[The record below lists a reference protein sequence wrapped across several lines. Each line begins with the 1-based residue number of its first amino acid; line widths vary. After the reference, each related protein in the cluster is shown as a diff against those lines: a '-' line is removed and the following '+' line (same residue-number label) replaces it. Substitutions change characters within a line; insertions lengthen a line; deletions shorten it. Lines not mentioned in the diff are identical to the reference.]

1 MVKDFY
7 GVYPV
12 IQTPFHS
19 DGTLDLDQVRHE
31 LDWMYGHGVSGAVI
45 GMVSEILKLSDHER
59 DALAD
64 TVCQHARDNGR
75 QAIVSV
81 GAESTHHA
89 LQRAMQAEQAG
100 ADALMAVPPLT
111 AAVDTS
117 GMLQYFVDLLE
128 ATSTPLV
135 VQDASG
141 YVGQPIPISVLVQLQ
156 NQYGDRVLFKPE
168 AQPIGPRLSTLRDNT
183 GGHARI
189 FEGSGGIALV
199 DSHHRG
205 IVGTMPA
212 ADLCWA
218 LVALWRALEAGETA
232 AADLIS
238 APLIGILN
246 LQNELDSYVAIEKY
260 LLHKQGVLRT
270 PTLREPVTYT
280 LDRETVAEIDRHFEA
295 LHHAVDG
302 ATEEQFVPAP
312 SRKEFRPVRYETD
325 QRRD

>member
-1 MVKDFY
+1 MVNEFH

-12 IQTPFHS
+12 IQTPFDS
-19 DGTLDLDQVRHE
+19 DGSVDLHQVRHE

-45 GMVSEILKLSDHER
+45 GMVSEILKLSDDER
-59 DALAD
+59 GTLAD
-64 TVCQHARDNGR
+64 TVCRHARDNGR

-89 LQRAMQAEQAG
+89 VQRAVQAEQAG

-111 AAVDTS
+111 AAVDTP
-117 GMLQYFVDLLE
+117 GMLGYFGDLLE

-141 YVGQPIPISVLVQLQ
+141 YVGQPIPINVLVQLQ
-156 NQYGDRVLFKPE
+156 NQYGDRVWFKPE

-183 GGHARI
+183 AGRARI

-199 DSHHRG
+199 DSYHRG

-218 LVALWRALEAGETA
+218 IVALWRALEAGDTTT
-232 AADLIS
+232 ADLIS

-246 LQNELDSYVAIEKY
+246 LQTELDSYVAIEKY
-260 LLHKQGVLRT
+260 LLHKQGVLRN
-270 PTLREPVTYT
+270 PAVRGPVTYT
-280 LDRETVAEIDRHFEA
+280 LDRETVAEVDRHFDA
-295 LHHAVDG
+295 LQQVVS
-302 ATEEQFVPAP
+302 ATEQQPTEAVH
-312 SRKEFRPVRYETD
+312 YEAD
-325 QRRD
+325 RQ

>member
-1 MVKDFY
+1 MVKDFH

-12 IQTPFHS
+12 IQTPFDR
-19 DGTLDLDQVRHE
+19 DGNLDLDQVRHE
-31 LDWMYGHGVSGAVI
+31 LDWMFGHGAAGAVI
-45 GMVSEILKLSDHER
+45 GMVSEILKLADDER
-59 DALAD
+59 SALAD
-64 TVCQHARDNGR
+64 TVCRHARDNGR

-89 LQRAMQAEQAG
+89 LQRARQAEEAG

-111 AAVDTS
+111 AAVDVP

-128 ATSTPLV
+128 ATSAPLV

-141 YVGQPIPISVLVQLQ
+141 YVGQPIPIGVLVQLQ
-156 NQYGDRVLFKPE
+156 DRYGDRVLFKPE
-168 AQPIGPRLSTLRDNT
+168 ATPIGPRLSTLRDKT
-183 GGHARI
+183 GGRARI

-218 LVALWRALEAGETA
+218 LVALWRALEAGEAHTA
-232 AADLIS
+232 DSIS

-270 PTLREPVTYT
+270 RTVREPVTYT
-280 LDRETVAEIDRHFEA
+280 LDAETVAEVDRHFRA
-295 LHHAVDG
+295 LHGAVAAARDNGTAGIAGDIPIG
-302 ATEEQFVPAP
+302 AP
-312 SRKEFRPVRYETD
+312 
-325 QRRD
+325 